1 MSSKTKKCNNLE
13 EAVKGLF
20 NFESEEEKL
29 EFEAQQLHLSIMLKI
44 KELME
49 KKEWKKTDLA
59 KAMGVTKPF
68 VTKLFAA
75 EKFINIKMMAKIE
88 QIFGIHFDVNT
99 SEHSLIKEYQ
109 CDNIIKLDKHPK
121 YLSKVHETQ
130 KFSEPYNPSF
140 NPEETGR
147 IA

>member
-99 SEHSLIKEYQ
+99 SPKVVKK
-109 CDNIIKLDKHPK
+109 KLKAA
-121 YLSKVHETQ
+121 S
-130 KFSEPYNPSF
+130 
-140 NPEETGR
+140 
-147 IA
+147 

>member
-20 NFESEEEKL
+20 NFESDEEKL
-29 EFEAQQLHLSIMLKI
+29 EFESEQLHLSIMLKI

-49 KKEWKKTDLA
+49 KKEWKKADLA
-59 KAMGVTKPF
+59 RELGVTKPF

-88 QIFGIHFDVNT
+88 QIFGIHFEINT
-99 SEHSLIKEYQ
+99 SDHSLLSEYP
-109 CDNIIKLDKHPK
+109 CDKLINFDKRLA
-121 YLSKVHETQ
+121 YSSKTPEIQ
-130 KFSEPYNPSF
+130 KISKPYNPAF

>member
-1 MSSKTKKCNNLE
+1 MSSKTEKQKNMK

-20 NFESEEEKL
+20 GFSSEEEKL

-49 KKEWKKTDLA
+49 KKGWNKADLA
-59 KAMGVTKPF
+59 RELGVTKPF

-88 QIFGIHFDVNT
+88 HIFGIRFGIST
-99 SEHSLIKEYQ
+99 STKLIRK
-109 CDNIIKLDKHPK
+109 KLKTA
-121 YLSKVHETQ
+121 S
-130 KFSEPYNPSF
+130 
-140 NPEETGR
+140 
-147 IA
+147 

>member
-68 VTKLFAA
+68 VTNLNRSILNF
-75 EKFINIKMMAKIE
+75 
-88 QIFGIHFDVNT
+88 
-99 SEHSLIKEYQ
+99 Y
-109 CDNIIKLDKHPK
+109 
-121 YLSKVHETQ
+121 
-130 KFSEPYNPSF
+130 
-140 NPEETGR
+140 
-147 IA
+147 